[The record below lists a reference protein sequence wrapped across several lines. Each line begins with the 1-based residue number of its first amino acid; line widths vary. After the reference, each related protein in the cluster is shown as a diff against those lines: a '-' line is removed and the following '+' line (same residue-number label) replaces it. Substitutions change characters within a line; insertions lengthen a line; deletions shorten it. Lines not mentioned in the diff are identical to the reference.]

1 MFLVL
6 FVVLLVVW
14 AVGWFIFRAVGAFI
28 HLLLVIALIAL
39 VVHFVRGHP

>member
-6 FVVLLVVW
+6 FVVLLVAW
-14 AVGWFIFRAVGAFI
+14 AMGWFVFRAVGAFI